1 MKSIIIS
8 AVFGTAIL
16 AIHGVSGAVVPVN
29 ALKRNEASGLHSEA
43 VEGVASLAIK
53 RATPD
58 STASVANSLKFMPV
72 VKRDVSAIDSETGTV
87 AAEDS
92 ADESISTATACTHTG
107 EGFLECDGAVFK
119 REIATTSLM
128 NNLEERDETMTNH
141 SIITS
146 LQPRL
151 IPTLADI
158 AARATAADPGCNAK
172 AKPFYFTAPDV
183 CSGEVVKGSVAYQRY
198 YPGTQWNIGLM
209 RLCFERAGCDGGLQF
224 GG

>member
-16 AIHGVSGAVVPVN
+16 AIQGVSGAVVPVN
-29 ALKRNEASGLHSEA
+29 ALKRNEASGFHSEA
-43 VEGVASLAIK
+43 AEGVASLATK
-53 RATPD
+53 RGTTD
-58 STASVANSLKFMPV
+58 STASATNSLKFMPIV
-72 VKRDVSAIDSETGTV
+72 ERDVSAIDSETGTA

-92 ADESISTATACTHTG
+92 ANESISTATACTHTG
-107 EGFLECDGAVFK
+107 GGFLECSGAIVK
-119 REIATTSLM
+119 RQTATTSLM
-128 NNLEERDETMTNH
+128 NDLEKRDETMN
-141 SIITS
+141 
-146 LQPRL
+146 
-151 IPTLADI
+151 I

>member
-16 AIHGVSGAVVPVN
+16 AIQGVSGAVVPVN
-29 ALKRNEASGLHSEA
+29 ALKRNEAFGFNSEA
-43 VEGVASLAIK
+43 VEGAASLAIK

-58 STASVANSLKFMPV
+58 STASVTNSLNFMPI
-72 VKRDVSAIDSETGTV
+72 VKRDVLATDSETDIA

-92 ADESISTATACTHTG
+92 ANESISTATACTHTG
-107 EGFLECDGAVFK
+107 GGFLECDGAIFK

-128 NNLEERDETMTNH
+128 NNLAERDETMN
-141 SIITS
+141 
-146 LQPRL
+146 
-151 IPTLADI
+151 I

-198 YPGTQWNIGLM
+198 YPGTKWNIGLM